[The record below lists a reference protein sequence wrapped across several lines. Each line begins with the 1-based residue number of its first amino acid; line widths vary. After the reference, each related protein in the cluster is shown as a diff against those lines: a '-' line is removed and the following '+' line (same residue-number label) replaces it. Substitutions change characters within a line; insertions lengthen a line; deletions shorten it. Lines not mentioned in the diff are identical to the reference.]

1 MRAASRDSLD
11 QMHQSYVVRLPTTA
25 KRTHLESISVFPA
38 EIQPRGPAN
47 NESDEHRTALT
58 GRCVK
63 TTNKIALCVL
73 KNSLLSR
80 DRRLHR
86 HALTFVQQCF
96 EQPSAL
102 IGSFTSLARLG
113 GSRLQL
119 LKQDVDPGCRP

>member
-38 EIQPRGPAN
+38 EIQPRGPTK
-47 NESDEHRTALT
+47 NESDEYRTALT

-63 TTNKIALCVL
+63 KTNRIALCVL

-80 DRRLHR
+80 ARGLHR
-86 HALTFVQQCF
+86 HVLTSVKQCL
-96 EQPSAL
+96 EQLSTL
-102 IGSFTSLARLG
+102 LGSFTSLARLG
-113 GSRLQL
+113 SSRLQL
-119 LKQDVDPGCRP
+119 LE